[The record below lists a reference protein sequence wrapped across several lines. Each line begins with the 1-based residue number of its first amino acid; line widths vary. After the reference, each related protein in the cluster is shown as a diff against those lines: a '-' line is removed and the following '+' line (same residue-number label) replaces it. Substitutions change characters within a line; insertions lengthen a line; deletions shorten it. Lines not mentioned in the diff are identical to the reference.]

1 MQFNTPT
8 TKEQMYT
15 ILNDIFYYYR
25 IKRPVYEGITL
36 KKLSLE
42 RLRYTPPTDEELL
55 EIAKTMV
62 APDAQREI
70 DERKEQI
77 NSSITSIE
85 SKIAHL
91 QSAIETQIAQV
102 ESLYQA
108 SVEAVEKQAF
118 KNGLISSGIMVDKI
132 TVLEEG
138 KNEKITQINLEKD
151 RQLSE
156 LNAQLLALRTSLDN
170 VEEYFAL
177 AHEKD
182 AEKKLC
188 ELIAERQEKIDEVFK
203 YNNSLDEK
211 EQRSQNTINQV
222 NASLELR
229 FYEINLGEFSKDQ
242 LVTMGYYDDVIK
254 CVCGYY
260 NTLEPMVAYQDVNL
274 DKKLPIYL
282 DDYYHN
288 ILYMYK
294 ARADA

>member
-8 TKEQMYT
+8 TKEQMYN

-25 IKRPVYEGITL
+25 VKRPSYDGITL
-36 KKLSLE
+36 KELSLE

-55 EIAKTMV
+55 DIAKTMV
-62 APDAQREI
+62 APDKQREI
-70 DERKEQI
+70 DERKEQLK
-77 NSSITSIE
+77 SSIISIE
-85 SKIAHL
+85 SKISQL
-91 QSAIETQIAQV
+91 QSATQTQIAQV

-138 KNEKITQINLEKD
+138 KNEKITKINLEKD
-151 RQLSE
+151 RQISE
-156 LNAQLLALRTSLDN
+156 LNAQLLTLRTSLDN
-170 VEEYFAL
+170 VEEYFAV

-182 AEKKLC
+182 EEKKLC

-211 EQRSQNTINQV
+211 EQRSKNAINQI
-222 NASLELR
+222 NASLELK

-260 NTLEPMVAYQDVNL
+260 NSLEPMEAYQDFNV
-274 DKKLPIYL
+274 DKKLPVYL

-294 ARADA
+294 VKADA